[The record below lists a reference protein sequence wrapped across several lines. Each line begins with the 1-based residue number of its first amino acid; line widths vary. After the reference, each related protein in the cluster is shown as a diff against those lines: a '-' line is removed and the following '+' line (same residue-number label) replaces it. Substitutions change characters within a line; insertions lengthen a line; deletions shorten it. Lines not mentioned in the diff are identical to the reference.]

1 MGDMWVSPVP
11 IIEINPT
18 ELINWVIAAW
28 CISTTN
34 FFRFFKYHLL
44 LFRKST
50 EQIVKVNRDHRSLQK
65 FEMCGLFPLPEK
77 QNSKLLNF
85 QLTSP
90 FPWPCRR
97 FGRSVEFSN
106 ESRPTKSTYRQQ
118 QQSSTL
124 LLTRIQKHAAL
135 NLKLVPSRM

>member
-28 CISTTN
+28 CIDDKLFS
-34 FFRFFKYHLL
+34 FFHIL

-65 FEMCGLFPLPEK
+65 FEMCGSFPLPEK

-106 ESRPTKSTYRQQ
+106 ESRPTKSTQQ
-118 QQSSTL
+118 QQQNSTL